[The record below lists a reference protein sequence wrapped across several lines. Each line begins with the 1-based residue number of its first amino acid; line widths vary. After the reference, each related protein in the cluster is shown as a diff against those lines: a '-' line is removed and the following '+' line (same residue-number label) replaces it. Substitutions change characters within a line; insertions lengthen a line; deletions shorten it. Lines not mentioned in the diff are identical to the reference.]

1 MMLFMGENMDE
12 DKIKKV
18 RDSIRVIEGYP
29 VAGISF
35 KDITTLIHDGQL
47 FSDTIDAIIE
57 MIRDVEFDYFIGP
70 EARGFIFGAPL
81 ATRMK
86 KGFIPV
92 RKKGKLPY
100 ETASYK
106 YSLEYGEDEVFVH
119 RDSIRPG
126 DRVMIVDD
134 LLATG
139 GTAGAVAELVR
150 MLGGE
155 VVGFAS
161 LIELD
166 DLKGREKLGDC
177 AVYSLIH
184 YDH

>member
-1 MMLFMGENMDE
+1 MHDKVK
-12 DKIKKV
+12 KIK
-18 RDSIRVIEGYP
+18 DQIRVIEGYP

-35 KDITTLIHDGQL
+35 KDITTLIHDGAL
-47 FSDTIDAIIE
+47 FSETIDAIVELIQD
-57 MIRDVEFDYFIGP
+57 IEFDYFIGP

-81 ATRMK
+81 ATRMQ

-100 ETASYK
+100 ATASYR

-119 RDSIRPG
+119 RDSIKPG

-155 VVGFAS
+155 VVGFTA

-166 DLKGREKLGDC
+166 GLKGRDKLGEC
-177 AVYSLIH
+177 AVYTLVH

>member
-1 MMLFMGENMDE
+1 MDNE
-12 DKIKKV
+12 KVEKV
-18 RDSIRVIEGYP
+18 RDHIRVIEGYP

-35 KDITTLIHDGQL
+35 KDITTLIHDGEL
-47 FSDTIDAIIE
+47 FSYAIDAIIE
-57 MIRDVEFDYFIGP
+57 MIRDLEFDYFIGP

-81 ATRMK
+81 AVRMK

-100 ETASYK
+100 ATASYK
-106 YSLEYGEDEVFVH
+106 YALEYGEDEVFVH
-119 RDSIRPG
+119 QDSIKPG
-126 DRVMIVDD
+126 DRVMIIDD

-155 VVGFAS
+155 VVGFTS

-166 DLKGREKLGDC
+166 GLKGREKLGDC
-177 AVYSLIH
+177 AVYTLIH